1 MSAVDHGHLTGNS
14 FMSGETQLNQ
24 SQFRKLSAIVYR
36 ESGVV
41 LNDKKFSLLCAR
53 VAKRMRATGISRV
66 SDYIELVCNNP
77 GEFSEFIDAT
87 TTNHTFFFRENK
99 HIEYIIANC
108 SIHKKLKI
116 WSAASSSGEEAF
128 SIAVQLLENFF
139 LFSVLGSDISDS
151 MLEIAQKA
159 VYPVDKVKDVPDPVL
174 HKYFK
179 KGINKWNNYVKV
191 KDFVRQY
198 VRFEKFNLLS
208 DTQSESF
215 DIIFCRNVMIYFDH
229 GTRQK
234 VVNNLIKALNP
245 GGLLFVG
252 MSESLYQL
260 EHDLVPVTASGYQKK

>member
-1 MSAVDHGHLTGNS
+1 M
-14 FMSGETQLNQ
+14 
-24 SQFRKLSAIVYR
+24 
-36 ESGVV
+36 
-41 LNDKKFSLLCAR
+41 
-53 VAKRMRATGISRV
+53 
-66 SDYIELVCNNP
+66 
-77 GEFSEFIDAT
+77 
-87 TTNHTFFFRENK
+87 
-99 HIEYIIANC
+99 
-108 SIHKKLKI
+108 
-116 WSAASSSGEEAF
+116 
-128 SIAVQLLENFF
+128 
-139 LFSVLGSDISDS
+139 
-151 MLEIAQKA
+151 
-159 VYPVDKVKDVPDPVL
+159 PDPVL